1 VTAGKDNPPVPALRA
16 DGQGDRGRELD
27 EGHLPAIEPST
38 TSLVRTTFAP
48 GSATR
53 VYLVARSFGLARS
66 DDAGRMF
73 QRTFSERLGA
83 IAVDPGNPDVLYLA
97 AFDNNHGIF
106 KSLNGGLTVTP
117 VFPTVNFSTLS
128 IDPRH
133 PEIVYARNR
142 SGGVLRSL
150 DGGATWAQASSGLP
164 PLNEV
169 LAVAVDPIIPAR
181 VYAWVRAAG
190 LFVSADGG
198 GS

>member
-1 VTAGKDNPPVPALRA
+1 MGKVTGGASWTKATF
-16 DGQGDRGRELD
+16 
-27 EGHLPAIEPST
+27 LPFEPS
-38 TSLVRTTFAP
+38 S
-48 GSATR
+48 
-53 VYLVARSFGLARS
+53 
-66 DDAGRMF
+66 
-73 QRTFSERLGA
+73 
-83 IAVDPGNPDVLYLA
+83 
-97 AFDNNHGIF
+97 
-106 KSLNGGLTVTP
+106 
-117 VFPTVNFSTLS
+117 
-128 IDPRH
+128 H
-133 PEIVYARNR
+133 PEIVYAGNR